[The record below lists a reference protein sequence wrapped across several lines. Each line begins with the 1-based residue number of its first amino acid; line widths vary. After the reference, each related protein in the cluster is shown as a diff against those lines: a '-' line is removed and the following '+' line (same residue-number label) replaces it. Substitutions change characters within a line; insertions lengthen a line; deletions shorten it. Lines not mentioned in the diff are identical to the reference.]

1 MKERR
6 SLIVSLVLF
15 VLLIIAVIFV
25 LYQKGMLNVVKRDVT
40 IVEDETS
47 GDVVDWVSA
56 PKNGEFEQPEGFA
69 EERQITD
76 EYGGKSMSEISV
88 GEGSSKLDLLLA
100 NNDDE
105 IKEAAERLIEVVDK
119 GKYKCAIDWSDYD
132 ISSSEYYVLLSIVGK
147 MFEDKLNGS
156 SDTYRVIVSQPT
168 EEQLEAAG
176 VPVLF
181 DISVDGYLTIY
192 CDVILQNLKNNTE
205 VEELKAF
212 TVYYEQNVLV
222 FKE

>member
-15 VLLIIAVIFV
+15 ILLVLAVIFV
-25 LYQKGMLNVVKRDVT
+25 LYQKGVFSIIKEDSNL
-40 IVEDETS
+40 IVDETDE
-47 GDVVDWVSA
+47 DVVDWVSA

-100 NNDDE
+100 NSDDE
-105 IKEAAERLIEVVDK
+105 VKEAAERLIEVVDK
-119 GKYKCAIDWSDYD
+119 GKYICAIDWSDYE
-132 ISSSEYYVLLSIVGK
+132 ISSSEYYVLLSVVGK

-156 SDTYRVIVSQPT
+156 TNTYRVIVSQPT

-205 VEELKAF
+205 VEELRAF
-212 TVYYEQNVLV
+212 TVYYEQNVLM

>member
-15 VLLIIAVIFV
+15 ILLIIAVIFV
-25 LYQKGMLNVVKRDVT
+25 LYQKGMLNVAKRDVT

-76 EYGGKSMSEISV
+76 EYGGKFMSEISV

-100 NNDDE
+100 NSDDE
-105 IKEAAERLIEVVDK
+105 IR
-119 GKYKCAIDWSDYD
+119 
-132 ISSSEYYVLLSIVGK
+132 SEEHTS
-147 MFEDKLNGS
+147 E
-156 SDTYRVIVSQPT
+156 
-168 EEQLEAAG
+168 
-176 VPVLF
+176 
-181 DISVDGYLTIY
+181 
-192 CDVILQNLKNNTE
+192 LQSPR
-205 VEELKAF
+205 
-212 TVYYEQNVLV
+212 
-222 FKE
+222 